1 MYKSISKVNNNTN
14 INPRIY
20 DELEEQLVNHQ
31 IIEPANKKTNMEI
44 QLVKVKDLKLLPE
57 PIYYVFLKELG
68 YTKHYE
74 DTILIHYTLTG
85 KRPDNIE
92 HLEEK
97 LMADF
102 DKLTEQY
109 DLLFKDIERKNL

>member
-1 MYKSISKVNNNTN
+1 
-14 INPRIY
+14 
-20 DELEEQLVNHQ
+20 
-31 IIEPANKKTNMEI
+31 MEI

-57 PIYYVFLKELG
+57 PIYYFFLKELG

-109 DLLFKDIERKNL
+109 DLLFKDIERKIL

>member
-1 MYKSISKVNNNTN
+1 
-14 INPRIY
+14 
-20 DELEEQLVNHQ
+20 
-31 IIEPANKKTNMEI
+31 MEI
-44 QLVKVKDLKLLPE
+44 QLVKVKDLNCYQSPYT
-57 PIYYVFLKELG
+57 IFFKELG

-74 DTILIHYTLTG
+74 DTILSHYTLTG

-102 DKLTEQY
+102 DKLQNNMICYLKISKEKI
-109 DLLFKDIERKNL
+109 L

>member
-1 MYKSISKVNNNTN
+1 MILFLFIIS
-14 INPRIY
+14 
-20 DELEEQLVNHQ
+20 
-31 IIEPANKKTNMEI
+31 
-44 QLVKVKDLKLLPE
+44 
-57 PIYYVFLKELG
+57 
-68 YTKHYE
+68 
-74 DTILIHYTLTG
+74 LTG

-109 DLLFKDIERKNL
+109 DLLFKDIERKKFYKYPICFISIITKTWLQL